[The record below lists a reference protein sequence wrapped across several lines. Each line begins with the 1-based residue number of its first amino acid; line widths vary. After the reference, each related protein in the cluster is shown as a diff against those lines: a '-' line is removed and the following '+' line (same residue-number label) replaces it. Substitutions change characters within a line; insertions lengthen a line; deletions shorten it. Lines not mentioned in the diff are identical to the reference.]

1 MILWRTNWL
10 RHKGKVLNVRR
21 IAVITGTM
29 AEYGLMYWIIKGI
42 HEAPMSIEKAL
53 NLLKMNRFQELR

>member
-1 MILWRTNWL
+1 M
-10 RHKGKVLNVRR
+10 RR